1 MSISIHQGSAQNS
14 SSGIT
19 NILVVG
25 IGGQGVM
32 TATEILAEAAIS
44 LGHDVKKT
52 EVAGMAQRGG
62 VVSSHLRFGP
72 RVLSPQ
78 ISPGEAHILLGFEA
92 AEGMR
97 WRHMLTDAGLALMNT
112 GQIAP
117 PIVELGLFEY
127 PPDPIAAMR
136 GSGARVFAFDASAIA
151 LELGDLRLGNTVM
164 LGAIADHLP
173 FSAATLE
180 QCVLRRFARKSEEV
194 IERNRRAFVAGRLAA
209 QRAQEEVQGT
219 SVETARIEQQK
230 EQKSAITA

>member
-1 MSISIHQGSAQNS
+1 MTNNQ
-14 SSGIT
+14 IT

-32 TATEILAEAAIS
+32 TATEILAQAAIA

-78 ISPGEAHILLGFEA
+78 IAPGTADLLVGFEA
-92 AEGMR
+92 AEALR
-97 WRHMLTDAGLALMNT
+97 WANYLKPGGLALVNSARFVPPVVT
-112 GQIAP
+112 G
-117 PIVELGLFEY
+117 GLFEY
-127 PPDPIAAMR
+127 PADPVAQMR
-136 GSGARVFAFDASAIA
+136 ALGAFDANAIA

-173 FSAATLE
+173 FAPEVLLE
-180 QCVLRRFARKSEEV
+180 SVMQRFQTRKPQLAEL
-194 IERNRRAFVAGRLAA
+194 NRRAFEAGRAA
-209 QRAQEEVQGT
+209 E
-219 SVETARIEQQK
+219 ARSRHEPQA
-230 EQKSAITA
+230 SDV